1 MQNRLVLTYVIS
13 FIIIVGVVVFNKL
26 KIQNDAMDTFKN
38 DPNVIALAT
47 KQSALTQSLAK
58 STLAISYANNQ
69 SNFDRIKSE
78 LTSSYTEWKKNHD
91 LLRSANPATSL
102 NPNNDPEVGAL
113 FDDLSN
119 NLNLISR
126 SVDDVLALNYSD
138 PSDRKN
144 IVINGAIN
152 GVLSRER
159 RYDNVMN
166 RMIDEYQTLAAGRI
180 DGFST
185 YQYAW
190 IAVVIG
196 LLIIEGLFVFKPAV
210 SLAGKNFLTAN
221 KAFQR
226 IKKSEEALR
235 KSAKKL
241 MIINKNLQV
250 RTKQLQIAKTK
261 AEAASIAKSQ
271 FLANMSHEIRSP
283 LNAIVGFSQIL
294 LKEARDSGLRQN
306 FTKNLTNI
314 KISGSNLSEVI
325 NNVLD
330 ISKIEAGKMELS
342 PEILKLEPIF
352 KSIYHIN
359 KSKAQEKDLH
369 FTYEF
374 DSRLPTYI
382 ETDRTKVN
390 QVLMNLVT
398 NAIKFTDRHNS
409 VYVSANKD
417 GDNILFEVRDEGIG
431 IPQEKQESIF
441 NPFEQVDATTTKRFG
456 GTGLGLA
463 IARQMVELMGGKIWV
478 ESKYGQGSSFFFT
491 IPLVEAA
498 TSIEEVEEQDIW
510 EINFSP
516 DNVVLVAED
525 NKMNQEL
532 MTDLFEQLHIKF
544 NLAENG
550 EEAIN
555 KTMELKPDL
564 ILMDMHMPKMDGL
577 EATRKIRDI
586 EEFKDLPIIAVS
598 ADGLIEQQ
606 HRAMDAGI
614 NEYVTKPVDFNK
626 LLPILAKHLRKDE
639 KAAKSTSSQEA
650 LQLYD
655 LDAEIQD
662 KILQVV
668 NKLKDTSIVNFK
680 QIIDEL
686 NIIRNIFEDEG
697 KSITKIDQI
706 EDVVYDADEEK
717 YFEILADIEDQL
729 RPVVS

>member
-1 MQNRLVLTYVIS
+1 
-13 FIIIVGVVVFNKL
+13 
-26 KIQNDAMDTFKN
+26 
-38 DPNVIALAT
+38 
-47 KQSALTQSLAK
+47 
-58 STLAISYANNQ
+58 
-69 SNFDRIKSE
+69 
-78 LTSSYTEWKKNHD
+78 
-91 LLRSANPATSL
+91 
-102 NPNNDPEVGAL
+102 
-113 FDDLSN
+113 
-119 NLNLISR
+119 
-126 SVDDVLALNYSD
+126 
-138 PSDRKN
+138 
-144 IVINGAIN
+144 
-152 GVLSRER
+152 
-159 RYDNVMN
+159 
-166 RMIDEYQTLAAGRI
+166 
-180 DGFST
+180 
-185 YQYAW
+185 
-190 IAVVIG
+190 
-196 LLIIEGLFVFKPAV
+196 
-210 SLAGKNFLTAN
+210 LAGKNFLTAN

-294 LKEARDSGLRQN
+294 LKEAHDSGLRQN
-306 FTKNLTNI
+306 FTKNLNNI

-359 KSKAQEKDLH
+359 KSRAQEKDLH

-374 DSRLPTYI
+374 DSNLPTYI

-409 VYVSANKD
+409 VYANATKD

-431 IPQEKQESIF
+431 IPQDKLKTIF
-441 NPFEQVDATTTKRFG
+441 NPFEQVDSTTTKRFG

-478 ESKYGQGSSFFFT
+478 ESTYGQGSSFFFT

-516 DNVVLVAED
+516 ENVVLVAED

-577 EATRKIRDI
+577 EATKKIRDI
-586 EEFKDLPIIAVS
+586 EEFKELPIVAVS

-606 HRAMDAGI
+606 RRAMDAGI

-626 LLPILAKHLRKDE
+626 LLPILAKHLKQDATAE
-639 KAAKSTSSQEA
+639 KPSSSQET
-650 LQLYD
+650 LKLYD
-655 LDAEIQD
+655 LDAETQD

-686 NIIRNIFEDEG
+686 NTIRNIFEDEG
-697 KSITKIDQI
+697 KSVNKIDQI
-706 EDVVYDADEEK
+706 EDVVYDANEDK
-717 YFEILADIEDQL
+717 YFEILAEIEDQL